1 MSSLHVRSLMSLR
14 LASDRKTLGRAR
26 RRLARQFAPRLVPLE
41 VRALLSTIT
50 VTNDNDSGSGS
61 LRAAIADVSSG
72 DTIDFA
78 RSAYGTIT
86 LTSGPLEAPNINLT
100 IQGPGANKLT
110 ISGNNAYTVLRAW
123 RVAPFPR
130 RRAA

>member
-26 RRLARQFAPRLVPLE
+26 RRLARRFAPQLVPLE

-78 RSAYGTIT
+78 
-86 LTSGPLEAPNINLT
+86 P
-100 IQGPGANKLT
+100 
-110 ISGNNAYTVLRAW
+110 
-123 RVAPFPR
+123 
-130 RRAA
+130 